1 MERSGGRRGWDA
13 HNCRAT
19 ANGTSKAGPAEIP
32 GCTRGPARFR
42 EITRIPSYPRAI
54 GAPNRR
60 GQEVT
65 KSGMTR

>member
-32 GCTRGPARFR
+32 GCTRGTLLVSERSLR
-42 EITRIPSYPRAI
+42 SRATL
-54 GAPNRR
+54 
-60 GQEVT
+60 EL
-65 KSGMTR
+65 SGPQTAEAKK

>member
-32 GCTRGPARFR
+32 GSSRGLVADPSGHS
-42 EITRIPSYPRAI
+42 EIVATPEPSGPQTA
-54 GAPNRR
+54 GA
-60 GQEVT
+60 
-65 KSGMTR
+65 KK